1 MKKELKKILNSL
13 KEIEINLL
21 RLQTIQLTIEL
32 SSIKIN
38 EEELL
43 LNSYINEYVNNFD
56 EDNNELHAISMSTND
71 ADYKLN
77 LMIKYYVQEK
87 RRLERKIV
95 NIVNDKLQ

>member
-13 KEIEINLL
+13 KEVETNLL

-32 SSIKIN
+32 SSIN
-38 EEELL
+38 MESETL
-43 LNSYINEYVNNFD
+43 LNSYIDEYANNFD
-56 EDNNELHAISMSTND
+56 NDNNDLYIIAMSTND
-71 ADYKLN
+71 SDYKLN

-95 NIVNDKLQ
+95 YIVNEKLQ